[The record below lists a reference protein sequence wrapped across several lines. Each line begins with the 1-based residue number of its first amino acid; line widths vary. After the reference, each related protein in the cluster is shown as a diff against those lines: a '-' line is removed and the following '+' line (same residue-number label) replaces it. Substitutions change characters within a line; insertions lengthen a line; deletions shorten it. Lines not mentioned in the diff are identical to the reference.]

1 MNWITRNQAEDLAAL
16 QSIVADL
23 GAELVVVGATALRAA
38 VPDLP
43 RFTEDIDVVVSL
55 DMDSLVGAEPSLAA
69 CGWSRD
75 VVQEQ
80 RWRGPHGSR
89 IDLIPAGPTLRSAR
103 QVTWPRSGMTMS
115 LVGFD
120 HVFERAME
128 LEVLGHLSV
137 RVVMAEVLFLLKVVA
152 YLDDPERRVQD
163 LGDIHGLL
171 RRYEYNSERMYSDLI
186 LDAGLADAD
195 FVPAFLLGWD
205 LATICDVEECGLVQR
220 FIDKCADRSSRE
232 FALMLQHETMP
243 DQPQDWLAHRIAA
256 LHTGFNARSDAQ

>member
-1 MNWITRNQAEDLAAL
+1 
-16 QSIVADL
+16 
-23 GAELVVVGATALRAA
+23 
-38 VPDLP
+38 
-43 RFTEDIDVVVSL
+43 
-55 DMDSLVGAEPSLAA
+55 
-69 CGWSRD
+69 
-75 VVQEQ
+75 
-80 RWRGPHGSR
+80 
-89 IDLIPAGPTLRSAR
+89 
-103 QVTWPRSGMTMS
+103 MTMS

-128 LEVLGHLSV
+128 LEVLGHLRV

-186 LDAGLADAD
+186 LDAGLADVD

-205 LATICDVEECGLVQR
+205 LATICEVEERGLVQR

-232 FALMLQHETMP
+232 FALMLQHETTP
-243 DQPQDWLAHRIAA
+243 EQPQNWLAHRIAA
-256 LHTGFNARSDAQ
+256 LQTGFNARSDAQ